1 MNRTQLRILLLFRFG
16 KKAVYPA
23 HKTLEKRKRTEVRF
37 SESYNHEKKQ
47 DGVIL

>member
-16 KKAVYPA
+16 KKPFIPLTK
-23 HKTLEKRKRTEVRF
+23 HLRNEKTEVRF